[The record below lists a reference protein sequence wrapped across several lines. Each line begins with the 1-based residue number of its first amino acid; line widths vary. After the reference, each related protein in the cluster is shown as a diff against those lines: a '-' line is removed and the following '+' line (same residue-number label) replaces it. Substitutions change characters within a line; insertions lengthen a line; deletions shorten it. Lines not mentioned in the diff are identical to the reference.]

1 MKIITSNPVIFN
13 GKCESY
19 ADLYIPFDGKNASKE
34 TVLAFQ
40 KYANNSGYTPKLKED
55 GIYGKGTQKAI
66 DSGLGKKWDDL
77 NAYIGQSAPTGG
89 SEVKKDEKK
98 KGEKIK
104 EAFKQAKESGLLDKA
119 LGLFGFGA
127 KTPTQDGGVSST
139 PSAKQDE
146 ESGKGVK
153 IALII
158 GGVALVGA
166 ILYFATKKK

>member
-1 MKIITSNPVIFN
+1 MKVFTINPIIVN
-13 GKCESY
+13 GVNESY
-19 ADLYIPFDGKNASKE
+19 KDLYIPFDGKNASKE

-40 KYANNSGYTPKLKED
+40 KYANKSGYTPALKED

-77 NAYIGQSAPTGG
+77 NAYIGQSGPTNG
-89 SEVKKDEKK
+89 SEIKKDEKK

-119 LGLFGFGA
+119 LGLFGLGE
-127 KTPTQDGGVSST
+127 KPTEDGVPST
-139 PSAKQDE
+139 PKSKEDE

-166 ILYFATKKK
+166 ILYFVTKKK

>member
-34 TVLAFQ
+34 TLLAFQ
-40 KYANNSGYTPKLKED
+40 KYVNNSGYTPKLKED

-66 DSGLGKKWDDL
+66 DSGFGKKWDEL

-98 KGEKIK
+98 KGEKLK

-119 LGLFGFGA
+119 LGLFGLGA
-127 KTPTQDGGVSST
+127 KPTEEGVVVSDK
-139 PSAKQDE
+139 AKQDE
-146 ESGKGVK
+146 KTSKGVN

-166 ILYFATKKK
+166 IIYFATKKK